1 MLAEHEVEALL
12 SQSEA
17 AELGQAGETG
27 IVGCIVGAVVI
38 DVNGQGSEGRPTDFR
53 IEEHLQVADRRTI
66 NPYLGGRQ
74 ILGLRRFTAPH
85 LPRRLVLGIAGYH
98 DRG

>member
-38 DVNGQGSEGRPTDFR
+38 DENGQCPEGRSTDFW
-53 IEEHLQVADRRTI
+53 IEGHLQLADRRMI
-66 NPYLGGRQ
+66 DHIWEGGRFWRSV
-74 ILGLRRFTAPH
+74 GSPNS
-85 LPRRLVLGIAGYH
+85 LVVSA
-98 DRG
+98 